1 MSETILTKGF
11 KKKTTENL
19 CNGDDHI
26 RASSIVK
33 LLLAK

>member
-19 CNGDDHI
+19 CNGDDHMYMYVCMYVYI
-26 RASSIVK
+26 
-33 LLLAK
+33 